1 VNTKRSGKWSN
12 SACLNIKSHYL
23 LYMYDH
29 NIALCSRMIFLQYP
43 IITPD
48 LERNADT
55 KRERER
61 EKKNTSNV
69 GTRTAPPTGQ
79 CSVFSAIVRN
89 CTSAFTVPT
98 SRTYL
103 RERVRPHCP
112 SRPYPYYWRRRRRNI
127 FIITTDNNTWGLFNP
142 ASSSWNYLKCQ
153 LDATR

>member
-1 VNTKRSGKWSN
+1 MNTKSVATKAQQILIFLKLNTRVTVNTKRSGKWSN

-61 EKKNTSNV
+61 DREKK
-69 GTRTAPPTGQ
+69 TRVMHVRELPHPLVSAQ
-79 CSVFSAIVRN
+79 FSVQLCVIVP
-89 CTSAFTVPT
+89 VPLL
-98 SRTYL
+98 YQ
-103 RERVRPHCP
+103 PHVC
-112 SRPYPYYWRRRRRNI
+112 I
-127 FIITTDNNTWGLFNP
+127 
-142 ASSSWNYLKCQ
+142 
-153 LDATR
+153 

>member
-1 VNTKRSGKWSN
+1 MNIKSVATEAQQILIFLKLNTRVTVNTKRSGKWSN

-61 EKKNTSNV
+61 DREKK
-69 GTRTAPPTGQ
+69 TRVMHVRELPHPLVSAQ
-79 CSVFSAIVRN
+79 FSVQLCVIVP
-89 CTSAFTVPT
+89 VPLL
-98 SRTYL
+98 YQ
-103 RERVRPHCP
+103 PHVC
-112 SRPYPYYWRRRRRNI
+112 I
-127 FIITTDNNTWGLFNP
+127 
-142 ASSSWNYLKCQ
+142 
-153 LDATR
+153 